1 MLFLGLEAKT
11 QPSTLPMQTA
21 ERVSDVDKSDN
32 FVYQRSRLAY
42 LEAAKLIKGKV
53 LEVGSGMGYGMEIL
67 SPYADEYVMLDKF
80 QFDLSRIKQP
90 EKVKF
95 IQANV
100 PPFTGLVDNTFDFV
114 VTFQVIEHISK
125 DKDFLREIFRVLKP
139 GGKLI
144 CTTPNIKM
152 SLSRNPWHIRE
163 YTVVQLRDIMKGIF
177 SSVETLGVYGGPEAM
192 AYYEKNKQSVNK
204 IMRFDIFKMQW
215 WLPRQILQI
224 PYDYMN
230 RRNRK
235 KLLTQNNDLT
245 AGLTTEDFLVKP
257 AADDCLDLF
266 YIATK

>member
-1 MLFLGLEAKT
+1 
-11 QPSTLPMQTA
+11 MQTA

-67 SPYADEYVMLDKF
+67 SPFADEYVMLDKF
-80 QFDLSRIKQP
+80 QFDLSRIKNP

-95 IQANV
+95 IQTNV
-100 PPFTGLVDNTFDFV
+100 PPFTGIADQTFDFV
-114 VTFQVIEHISK
+114 VTFQVIEHIVPDQAFTK
-125 DKDFLREIFRVLKP
+125 EIHRVLKP

-144 CTTPNIKM
+144 VTTPNRKM

-163 YTVVQLRDIMKGIF
+163 YRVEQLRDLLKKDF
-177 SSVETLGVYGGPEAM
+177 SSVETKGVFAGKAAM
-192 AYYEKNKQSVNK
+192 DYYQKNKESVHK
-204 IMRFDIFKMQW
+204 IMRFDVFKMQW

-235 KLLTQNNDLT
+235 KLLQQNDTLT
-245 AGLTTEDFLVKP
+245 SKLTTEDFYI
-257 AADDCLDLF
+257 AEADDTCLDLF
-266 YIATK
+266 YIATR